1 VKPGF
6 AEIFYAYPVLPAL
19 HSYPIINTNGGFMK
33 KLMLMTAIAFLAGGT
48 IFAQAWSGVSQKI
61 TVTGTLQLQNGQI
74 VLASGNTV
82 YFVPTLIRYIG
93 FIDGLKEGAGVSI
106 EGYASGNY
114 LEPSKVTIN
123 GKPYDFSANIQT
135 QGWGNYAHCG
145 YGSYASG
152 GYGCGGYGY
161 RGGRW

>member
-1 VKPGF
+1 
-6 AEIFYAYPVLPAL
+6 
-19 HSYPIINTNGGFMK
+19 MK
-33 KLMLMTAIAFLAGGT
+33 KLMLLTVIACLAAGT
-48 IFAQAWSGVSQKI
+48 IFAQSWGGVSQRI

-74 VLASGNTV
+74 AVASGNTV
-82 YFVPTLIRYIG
+82 YFVPTLGRYIG

-123 GKPYDFSANIQT
+123 GKPYEFSANIQA
-135 QGWGNYAHCG
+135 QGWGVYGNCG
-145 YGSYASG
+145 YGLGYG

-161 RGGRW
+161 RRGRW